1 MEGSTRP
8 AGPCRWLLYQT
19 RVGTCF
25 CWIHALKG
33 STKGRPF
40 WGRGKS
46 CVPLQMRT
54 RNSWTSGS
62 STNESMYDSQLPS

>member
-1 MEGSTRP
+1 MDGSTRP
-8 AGPCRWLLYQT
+8 AGPCRWALYQT

-33 STKGRPF
+33 STKGRLPPC
-40 WGRGKS
+40 WGKS

-54 RNSWTSGS
+54 RNSRTSES